1 MHEAFTGTT
10 CSLEDDVIQDP
21 QGTAPAPPS
30 APAAPVVVTG
40 GRAVPSASAIYE
52 GFRAQRNELNNQL
65 EELES
70 TRRDISSELNQI
82 AAGSPERKGL
92 EARMTDVDSRI
103 ATVDQMLA
111 SNAAQIATASAVP
124 GAVVEP
130 PQIIRDGPP
139 EEAYIVGTIFMFV
152 FLLPISIAFA
162 RRIWRRSAA
171 VVTSFPREI
180 ADRLTRM
187 EQAVEATA
195 VEVERIGEGQRFLT
209 RLFTEGEGA
218 RAIGAGAA
226 QPLERK
232 QTKSAERLP

>member
-1 MHEAFTGTT
+1 
-10 CSLEDDVIQDP
+10 VIP
-21 QGTAPAPPS
+21 QTQAQTPPLAPD
-30 APAAPVVVTG
+30 APVLAAGART
-40 GRAVPSASAIYE
+40 APSASAIYE
-52 GFRAQRNELNNQL
+52 GFRAQRRELSNQL
-65 EELES
+65 NDLES
-70 TRRDISSELNQI
+70 TRRDISAQLEQLP
-82 AAGSPERKGL
+82 AGSPERKGL
-92 EARMTDVDSRI
+92 ETRIVDVDSRI

-111 SNAAQIATASAVP
+111 SNAAQIATTSAVP

-130 PQIIRDGPP
+130 PPIIRQGPP
-139 EEAYIVGTIFMFV
+139 EEAYVVGTIFMFV

-180 ADRLTRM
+180 TERLSRM

-218 RAIGAGAA
+218 RALGAGAA

>member
-1 MHEAFTGTT
+1 MMHKATTGTT
-10 CSLEDDVIQDP
+10 RSLEDDVIQEPP
-21 QGTAPAPPS
+21 QAPTPAPTPTVPVLAGGTRTGAS
-30 APAAPVVVTG
+30 AP
-40 GRAVPSASAIYE
+40 AIYE
-52 GFRAQRNELNNQL
+52 GFKAQRRELSNQL

-70 TRRDISSELNQI
+70 TRRDISSQLQQLPAN
-82 AAGSPERKGL
+82 SPEQKGL
-92 EARMTDVDSRI
+92 ETRMTDVDSRI

-130 PQIIRDGPP
+130 PQVIRNGPP

-152 FLLPISIAFA
+152 FFLPISIAFA

-180 ADRLTRM
+180 ADRLSRM